1 MILNEK
7 ETNAVKSLQS
17 QEKSCIEKYD
27 KYSQQAKDAE
37 LKNLFQT
44 LKQKEEQHY
53 QSLGQLLSGTV
64 PTCNCNDSS
73 GKNYEPKATYTGSA
87 TSSDK
92 EHDCFL
98 ATDCI
103 ATEKLVSSEYN
114 TNVFVFG
121 NSDVRKL
128 FADIQVEEQN
138 HAEMIYKYK
147 TANKMA

>member
-7 ETNAVKSLQS
+7 ETIAVKNLQS
-17 QEKSCIEKYD
+17 QEKCCIEKYD
-27 KYSQQAKDAE
+27 KYSQQAKDNE

-53 QSLGQLLSGTV
+53 QSLGQLLDGSV
-64 PTCNCNDSS
+64 PSCDCNDCS
-73 GKNYEPKATYTGSA
+73 GKQYEPKATYASCGETA
-87 TSSDK
+87 DK
-92 EHDCFL
+92 THDCFL

-147 TANKMA
+147 VANKMA